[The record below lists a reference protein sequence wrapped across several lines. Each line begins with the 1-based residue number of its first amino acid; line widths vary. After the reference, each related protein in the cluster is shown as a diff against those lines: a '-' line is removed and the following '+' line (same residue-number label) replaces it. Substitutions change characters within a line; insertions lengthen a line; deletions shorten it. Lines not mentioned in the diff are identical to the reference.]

1 MIVDIEQNN
10 DSLINTLQ
18 CQKYEEDVA
27 DNLFSASGLFQ
38 TIPTQNWD

>member
-27 DNLFSASGLFQ
+27 DNLFSASIQ
-38 TIPTQNWD
+38 TNLTLLT